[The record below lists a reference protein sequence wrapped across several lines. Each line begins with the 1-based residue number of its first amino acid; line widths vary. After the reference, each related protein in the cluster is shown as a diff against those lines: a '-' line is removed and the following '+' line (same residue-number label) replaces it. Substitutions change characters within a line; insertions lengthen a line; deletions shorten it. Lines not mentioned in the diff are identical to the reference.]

1 MPTEGVGKSN
11 QKENSNRLRNIAS
24 RRREERGTLWKQ
36 VISRKYGVEEGGG
49 VPEKGVGGKGVGCFE
64 GGGGWNPRFSRP
76 FNDWELETVE
86 RFLVTS
92 QGKKVHTNMEDKV
105 QWKEA
110 KNGLFSVIAYCSTL
124 AGSRI
129 VPFPNSII
137 WSSCVSPKVGFFAWE
152 ASWGKVLA
160 LDELKKRSWS
170 LRIDVSFVVLLK
182 KPLITF

>member
-1 MPTEGVGKSN
+1 M
-11 QKENSNRLRNIAS
+11 
-24 RRREERGTLWKQ
+24 
-36 VISRKYGVEEGGG
+36 
-49 VPEKGVGGKGVGCFE
+49 GCFE

-170 LRIDVSFVVLLK
+170 LPNRCFLCCAAEETIDHLLIHCTKTKVL
-182 KPLITF
+182 

>member
-1 MPTEGVGKSN
+1 M
-11 QKENSNRLRNIAS
+11 
-24 RRREERGTLWKQ
+24 
-36 VISRKYGVEEGGG
+36 
-49 VPEKGVGGKGVGCFE
+49 GCFE

-124 AGSRI
+124 AGIRI

-137 WSSCVSPKVGFFAWE
+137 WSSCVPPKVGFF
-152 ASWGKVLA
+152 
-160 LDELKKRSWS
+160 
-170 LRIDVSFVVLLK
+170 VSFGCCCEVFVASYTSCMLCGVLPFANICVNLSK
-182 KPLITF
+182 KKIKMIGRWRRWRDSLSPYKGRRWSPTWRIGFSGKRPRMVCFQLNPFIAL